1 MWDDC
6 YCQQELEYEYS
17 ARYDYINEF
26 KAEHHDTVAE
36 YEHLID
42 PDMSEEEI
50 NQVIDDYYNRKERPQ
65 LRAQCDFDED
75 IPF

>member
-1 MWDDC
+1 MIGIANKNWNMNIRFVMII
-6 YCQQELEYEYS
+6 S
-17 ARYDYINEF
+17 
-26 KAEHHDTVAE
+26 TS
-36 YEHLID
+36 D